1 MNSFKITERSLISY
15 GVQMLVKTE
24 WSYFKQLETVY
35 WQIFKMWFL
44 RLIRLDNKR
53 MIGSNKEVKN

>member
-1 MNSFKITERSLISY
+1 
-15 GVQMLVKTE
+15 MLVKTE

-53 MIGSNKEVKN
+53 MSGSNKEVKN

>member
-1 MNSFKITERSLISY
+1 
-15 GVQMLVKTE
+15 MLGKTE

-44 RLIRLDNKR
+44 FLIRLDNIR
-53 MIGSNKEVKN
+53 MSGSNKEVKTESTMRSL